1 MKAIVITTDEL
12 VFIIRNSAFD
22 RNIYYAS
29 NGKSYHRNELYF
41 I

>member
-1 MKAIVITTDEL
+1 MKACVITTGEI

-41 I
+41 L